1 MEKINKLDLEFL
13 IARKT
18 NDVLAKN
25 LLSTFK
31 GEYENGSKNGITGD
45 ELIHAIAK
53 KMIKSAELIGTDIA
67 KREIEILKR
76 YLPEMATIE
85 QIIDFLRDKDLSSGG
100 KLIGLTKSHFNNN
113 VDPKLIQQVIKEL
126 I

>member
-45 ELIHAIAK
+45 ELIHTIAK

-100 KLIGLTKSHFNNN
+100 KLIGLAKSHFNNN